1 MTKAPRARDL
11 LRRLKD
17 LANPKRAAALQ
28 RFFKT
33 GPGEYGEGDRF
44 VGLTMP
50 QARQLAK
57 DFAELSLGDIETLLE
72 SPLHEARTLA
82 VVILARQ
89 YPAARAKQR
98 AAIYRLYLR
107 RSDRINNWDLVDISA
122 PQVVGAHLETRSRA
136 PLRRL
141 AKSTLLWDRRI
152 AIVSTMWFIRKGEF
166 EDTFDVSR
174 LLMADRH
181 DLIHKAMGWM
191 LREVGKKDERALLGF
206 LDRHAG
212 ELPRTALRYSL
223 ERLSPALRRHYMD
236 VPRVA
241 PDRARGRNTQDHS
254 GHREH
259 RGAQRKA

>member
-1 MTKAPRARDL
+1 MTPAPRARDVV
-11 LRRLKD
+11 RRLEAMAD
-17 LANPKRAAALQ
+17 PKRAASL
-28 RFFKT
+28 RWFFKT
-33 GPGEYGEGDRF
+33 GPGQYGEGDLF
-44 VGLTMP
+44 IGLTMP
-50 QARQLAK
+50 QARQLVTEYA
-57 DFAELSLGDIETLLE
+57 ALPLEEVERLLD
-72 SPLHEARTLA
+72 STWHEARTLA
-82 VVILARQ
+82 VVIMANR
-89 YPAARAKQR
+89 YRTASPSER

-122 PQVVGAHLETRSRA
+122 PHVVGAHLERRSRA

-152 AIVSTMWFIRKGEF
+152 AMVSTMWFIRNGEF
-166 EDTFDVSR
+166 EDTFDIAR
-174 LLMADRH
+174 MLLDDRE

-241 PDRARGRNTQDHS
+241 PGGRPRRNGRETQRTQRTQRTRLRG
-254 GHREH
+254 
-259 RGAQRKA
+259 